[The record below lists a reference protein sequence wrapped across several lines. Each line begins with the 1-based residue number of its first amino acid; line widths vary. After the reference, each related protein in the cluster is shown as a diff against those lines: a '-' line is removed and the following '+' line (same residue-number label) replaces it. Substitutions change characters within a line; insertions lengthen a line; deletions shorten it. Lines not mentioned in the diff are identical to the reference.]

1 MEQTS
6 SSTLERIHLAAKAEF
21 LEKGYQAASLRNIV
35 KNAGGYNWCFLRVL

>member
-21 LEKGYQAASLRNIV
+21 LEKGIKRHPCAIL
-35 KNAGGYNWCFLRVL
+35 